1 LQRVAQV
8 SVQCSSG
15 LAALVL
21 IFQHVVQL
29 VTGHS
34 RGST

>member
-8 SVQCSSG
+8 SVQCSSC